1 MVQSNLERMMQL
13 AEKVFAVKDDPE
25 QLDVDQDVIERLRRL
40 HPATV
45 SVQEDANGP
54 VAWVLVIPTTMELMS
69 RFLGKE
75 ISEKELFELTP
86 AGSEYEAVY
95 LCSALVLDEYRRK
108 GIAGKLALS
117 AIEQIRRDHPLK
129 ALFVWTFTEEGD
141 LAAQAIARK
150 VGLPLYKRVKDSSVM
165 PEPIQ

>member
-1 MVQSNLERMMQL
+1 MAQSNLERMMQL

-25 QLDVDQDVIERLRRL
+25 QLDVDQTVIERLQKL

-45 SVQEDANGP
+45 STEEDANGP
-54 VAWVLVIPTTMELMS
+54 LAWVLVIPTTLELMS

-95 LCSALVLDEYRRK
+95 LCSALVLGEYRRK
-108 GIAGKLALS
+108 GIAGKLALR
-117 AIEQIRRDHPLK
+117 AIGQIRRDHPLK
-129 ALFVWTFTEEGD
+129 ALFVWAFTEEGD
-141 LAAQAIARK
+141 IAAQAVARK
-150 VGLPLYKRVKDSSVM
+150 VGLPLYKRVKDSAGK
-165 PEPIQ
+165 PKPIQ